1 MVYEECPYSS
11 SIALFFLPDV
21 YVGEKPITLSRPLGY
36 SNQAWMENIQR
47 SHFNLDLQHPAIQN
61 QIRDDGSW

>member
-1 MVYEECPYSS
+1 MSLLIWFSS
-11 SIALFFLPDV
+11 LFFLPDV

-36 SNQAWMENIQR
+36 SNQARMENIQR